1 MSILSAEKQLVSFCV
16 KKGVYDF
23 ESQCI
28 WFSVPRL
35 THPSAVSL
43 GQFGRIAGDQFVLL
57 ILPAVTVNTTD
68 TQKEKKSA
76 TY

>member
-16 KKGVYDF
+16 KKGEYAF

-28 WFSVPRL
+28 QFSVPIL

-57 ILPAVTVNTTD
+57 ILSAVTVNTTD
-68 TQKEKKSA
+68 AQKGRQSA

>member
-1 MSILSAEKQLVSFCV
+1 MSILSAEKQLVSFRV

-28 WFSVPRL
+28 QYSVSRL

-43 GQFGRIAGDQFVLL
+43 GQFGRIASNQFVLL
-57 ILPAVTVNTTD
+57 ILPAMTVNTTD
-68 TQKEKKSA
+68 TQKGRKSA